1 MWLKLE
7 EQWKTFEVP
16 FCAFMSEGWSGS
28 VKGLD
33 PSKLLAFHFKIGE
46 RQDAEFW
53 LDDLAFY
60 RDAPDSSARHCGLPC
75 PLDAVPT
82 SAIIDPSRSDAT
94 LTQNL
99 SVHTFEQTTKSC
111 GPITRRYLSY
121 VPSRLPSRA
130 SAPVLFMLHGSGAN
144 AELTRSYLARNR
156 FDALAERDG
165 FIVVYANAAPGVHT
179 SPDPRIL
186 NSGAWRQ
193 GYFDDGQ
200 VDDVDYLERV
210 LTDLTVRGIID
221 GNNAMFL
228 TGISNGGGMVLEG
241 ARRLAN
247 RVIGVAALMPYD
259 GEHPKPVPDLTHT
272 KLKRVL
278 IAYTPNDPGL
288 LPGYHETLAPL
299 PAQWATALG
308 LPAAVIASPQ
318 VTSLPDV
325 IAEGADYQGKNA
337 VALATRNSRVTQ
349 LDMVA
354 PNGTRQVRVLILD
367 HAGHLWPNPTPL
379 AEDWVLNQWGFRN
392 QDFDAADM
400 VCDFLRIAK
409 E

>member
-1 MWLKLE
+1 
-7 EQWKTFEVP
+7 
-16 FCAFMSEGWSGS
+16 
-28 VKGLD
+28 
-33 PSKLLAFHFKIGE
+33 
-46 RQDAEFW
+46 
-53 LDDLAFY
+53 
-60 RDAPDSSARHCGLPC
+60 
-75 PLDAVPT
+75 
-82 SAIIDPSRSDAT
+82 
-94 LTQNL
+94 
-99 SVHTFEQTTKSC
+99 
-111 GPITRRYLSY
+111 
-121 VPSRLPSRA
+121 
-130 SAPVLFMLHGSGAN
+130 MLHGSGAN